1 MFCLAT
7 PFIRRQ
13 KPVNAKMTDRPS
25 VEFIGYEMRS
35 FMENN
40 YAVLITKHQSLKEYQ
55 HFPVFPLVIFLWNC
69 QVPASNNSQNV
80 MRQRSPRERYLN

>member
-1 MFCLAT
+1 MYCLAT

-25 VEFIGYEMRS
+25 VKFIAYEMRS
-35 FMENN
+35 LIQNN
-40 YAVLITKHQSLKEYQ
+40 CAVLVTKHQSLKVCQ
-55 HFPVFPLVIFLWNC
+55 HFFVFSLVIFLWNC

-80 MRQRSPRERYLN
+80 MRQRPPREKYLK

>member
-13 KPVNAKMTDRPS
+13 KLVNTKMTGEPS

-35 FMENN
+35 LIKNIC
-40 YAVLITKHQSLKEYQ
+40 AVLIKKRQSHKVCQ
-55 HFPVFPLVIFLWNC
+55 HYPVFPLVIFYGTFKH
-69 QVPASNNSQNV
+69 QHRTIPKT
-80 MRQRSPRERYLN
+80 

>member
-13 KPVNAKMTDRPS
+13 KPVNAKMTNGPS

-35 FMENN
+35 LMQI
-40 YAVLITKHQSLKEYQ
+40 AVQ
-55 HFPVFPLVIFLWNC
+55 C
-69 QVPASNNSQNV
+69 
-80 MRQRSPRERYLN
+80 